1 VNNMRKAAMLC
12 PALAMLFCAGSQVWA
27 AEQGIGVIVAPQSN
41 RQNVSPGILPPEFSD
56 HFILR
61 DSERVWLDINRE
73 AIGLPGTAMID
84 MEKFEAMLV
93 KLSNQVRK
101 QPVNAMVGSNG
112 AIIPGSKGHQLDS
125 KQFIALFL
133 HYFYDTGAGIYEVPL
148 APLYPKVDS
157 ELLSEI
163 RVKPIGNYVT
173 YYNARN
179 KNRSHNVA
187 LAAKAID
194 NVVVF
199 PGERFSFNTTVGI
212 RTKARGYLQAPIIV
226 RGELAEGIGG
236 GICQVSSTLYNAT
249 DRAGLKIIERY
260 SHSRRVPYVLPG
272 RDATVSWGGP
282 DFTFENP
289 YNQPILIKATAYA
302 GSMHVALYSSENINF
317 NPREVR
323 GIGKKLPQEV
333 KNTNNP

>member
-1 VNNMRKAAMLC
+1 MNNMIKAAMLSS
-12 PALAMLFCAGSQVWA
+12 ALVMLFCAGSQEWA
-27 AEQGIGVIVAPQSN
+27 MAQGGMLAAPQTE
-41 RQNVSPGILPPEFSD
+41 RQNVPPDVLPPEFSD

-73 AIGLPGTAMID
+73 AFGIPGTTMVD
-84 MEKFEAMLV
+84 MEKFDAMLA

-101 QPVNAMVGSNG
+101 QPVNAMIGSNG
-112 AIIPGSKGHQLDS
+112 AIIPGIAGYQLDS
-125 KQFIALFL
+125 KKLMVLFF
-133 HYFYDTGAGIYEVPL
+133 HYFYDSGAGIYEVPL
-148 APLYPKVDS
+148 APLYPTVDS

-163 RVKPIGNYVT
+163 RVKPIGSYVT

-194 NVVVF
+194 NVVIF
-199 PGERFSFNTTVGI
+199 PGERFSFNQTVGI
-212 RTKARGYLQAPIIV
+212 RTRARGYLQAPIIV

-236 GICQVSSTLYNAT
+236 GICQVSSTLFNAT

-260 SHSRRVPYVLPG
+260 SHSRRVPYVLAG

-282 DFTFENP
+282 DFTFENC
-289 YNQPILIKATAYA
+289 YNQPILIKAAAYA

-333 KNTNNP
+333 KNTNNL

>member
-1 VNNMRKAAMLC
+1 VNNMMKAAMLGT
-12 PALAMLFCAGSQVWA
+12 ALAMLFCASSQEWA
-27 AEQGIGVIVAPQSN
+27 AAQGGMLLVPQPDH
-41 RQNVSPGILPPEFSD
+41 QNEFHDMLPPEFRD
-56 HFILR
+56 HFVLR
-61 DSERVWLDINRE
+61 DREQMWLDINRE
-73 AIGLPGTAMID
+73 SFRLPAVTMVD
-84 MEKFEAMLV
+84 MEKLDAMLA

-101 QPVNAMVGSNG
+101 QPVNAMIGSNG
-112 AIIPGSKGHQLDS
+112 AIIPDVAGHRLDS
-125 KQFIALFL
+125 KKFMELFF
-133 HYFYDTGAGIYEVPL
+133 HYFYGSGAAIHEVPL
-148 APLYPKVDS
+148 APVYPKVDS

-260 SHSRRVPYVLPG
+260 SHSRRVPYVLAG

-282 DFTFENP
+282 DFTFENS
-289 YNQPILIKATAYA
+289 YNQPILIKAAAYA

-333 KNTNNP
+333 ENTNNP